1 MLFAA
6 FRKFR
11 NNVDLMTTRVG
22 AWHLNLAFGHVLAR
36 VESLRTAS
44 PDDASLLPLHRMTVD
59 WIERLCEGHRSYLVD
74 GRGIRQVYLRD
85 ADKVSRGA
93 TALIDRCDDL
103 RRRMDDLRARH
114 EAALADLKT
123 LAEDVEKGFAK
134 GDADTMAMAM
144 GAEVERT
151 YDLSDESGLNHDA
164 LEDDFTSAGWR
175 ESLRRLEEAVARLES
190 FEPDVGEDDRVAAA
204 SSPDGGFVRAMSYD
218 LPPYVPSA
226 EDDFS
231 DDELTERDDFG
242 SEDAAAPVG
251 KLEPSKAESP
261 TKNSGPVRA
270 TSSAPVT
277 IDLDGTVS
285 ALRLRAPATGGE
297 SPPSHRA
304 GPGADFPLVEEAEML
319 SIYEDW
325 LRPLNDAH
333 GVLLRAYELRRQM
346 RAAVDLVA
354 ATEKIDPSGIRA
366 AVEKAKVEGAPHS
379 TIVAAEERLAS
390 LEDEFAAFVRARR
403 RRGNDSLLPPPKQ
416 GWTGAGRHVWY
427 NEKDELG
434 RGSLGTAVYAGV
446 YDTQEGRNTVVRR
459 PAAIKRI
466 PLPPG
471 ERRDAVRA
479 LVEREVGLHRFLN
492 QNSKRVTFLYGVHLD
507 GNDAVFTAMERCGE
521 SLSQWLSNA
530 PDGEVANLNPKER
543 VDAAAAIV
551 AAVAD
556 VHAASV
562 VHNDIKPDNCLRAST
577 GEFKLADL
585 GLGVRMKDADS
596 AGKTSGRYSMTT
608 FAGYGVNV
616 QMTGRPPEVLRGD
629 ALTTAVDVWS
639 LGSLVYTTL
648 TGYPSP
654 YAESNAGGKGP
665 VGGSGGADTIAGL
678 YENQRIIKGAFNLNA
693 LETAKL
699 PRHVVAAA
707 RHVVHDMLQPDPR
720 DRPTAEAVRDHPL
733 FWTTERCVEA
743 VRDVYDARILND
755 LSPEEEAAIVAEA
768 WGSGRKES
776 VGRRT
781 ARSLQG
787 WKDQIV
793 PELRRRLVTR
803 QRALQEAGGAA
814 TQATGDGSSSDVGA
828 PVVSQAN
835 GTRGAARGGAQSK
848 RTVKENGVSG
858 GDGSSSDDGTGYESS
873 IRDLFRLVRNL
884 HEHPPLDINRGD
896 RTKHA
901 MVKSMGALAAL
912 VPRGDDD
919 PWSQARRVVG
929 GYLTHAFPELPII
942 AKYLLDNREHVERL
956 KSRRGE
962 IPIVGDGGSGGSG
975 GGGAGGRGQGQ
986 QRPGSQQQRGSSQ
999 QQRGSSQQQKQ
1010 RGRKQR
1016 GRK

>member
-1 MLFAA
+1 M
-6 FRKFR
+6 
-11 NNVDLMTTRVG
+11 
-22 AWHLNLAFGHVLAR
+22 
-36 VESLRTAS
+36 
-44 PDDASLLPLHRMTVD
+44 
-59 WIERLCEGHRSYLVD
+59 
-74 GRGIRQVYLRD
+74 
-85 ADKVSRGA
+85 
-93 TALIDRCDDL
+93 
-103 RRRMDDLRARH
+103 
-114 EAALADLKT
+114 
-123 LAEDVEKGFAK
+123 
-134 GDADTMAMAM
+134 
-144 GAEVERT
+144 
-151 YDLSDESGLNHDA
+151 
-164 LEDDFTSAGWR
+164 
-175 ESLRRLEEAVARLES
+175 
-190 FEPDVGEDDRVAAA
+190 
-204 SSPDGGFVRAMSYD
+204 
-218 LPPYVPSA
+218 
-226 EDDFS
+226 
-231 DDELTERDDFG
+231 
-242 SEDAAAPVG
+242 
-251 KLEPSKAESP
+251 
-261 TKNSGPVRA
+261 
-270 TSSAPVT
+270 
-277 IDLDGTVS
+277 
-285 ALRLRAPATGGE
+285 
-297 SPPSHRA
+297 
-304 GPGADFPLVEEAEML
+304 
-319 SIYEDW
+319 
-325 LRPLNDAH
+325 
-333 GVLLRAYELRRQM
+333 
-346 RAAVDLVA
+346 
-354 ATEKIDPSGIRA
+354 
-366 AVEKAKVEGAPHS
+366 
-379 TIVAAEERLAS
+379 
-390 LEDEFAAFVRARR
+390 
-403 RRGNDSLLPPPKQ
+403 
-416 GWTGAGRHVWY
+416 
-427 NEKDELG
+427 
-434 RGSLGTAVYAGV
+434 
-446 YDTQEGRNTVVRR
+446 
-459 PAAIKRI
+459 
-466 PLPPG
+466 
-471 ERRDAVRA
+471 
-479 LVEREVGLHRFLN
+479 
-492 QNSKRVTFLYGVHLD
+492 
-507 GNDAVFTAMERCGE
+507 
-521 SLSQWLSNA
+521 
-530 PDGEVANLNPKER
+530 
-543 VDAAAAIV
+543 
-551 AAVAD
+551 
-556 VHAASV
+556 
-562 VHNDIKPDNCLRAST
+562 
-577 GEFKLADL
+577 
-585 GLGVRMKDADS
+585 
-596 AGKTSGRYSMTT
+596 
-608 FAGYGVNV
+608 
-616 QMTGRPPEVLRGD
+616 
-629 ALTTAVDVWS
+629 TTAVDVWS

-648 TGYPSP
+648 TGHPSP

-665 VGGSGGADTIAGL
+665 VGGSGADTIAGL

-999 QQRGSSQQQKQ
+999 QQKQ